1 MNHVTH
7 KSKGCRINLIGGEC
21 VECYQDY
28 YLTHNNDVDDEIL
41 DFTFQHQDQLPLL
54 IICGNSNKMIEIA
67 SKTLKKASIEFSS
80 PRFGILR
87 IEKV

>member
-1 MNHVTH
+1 MKTFLE
-7 KSKGCRINLIGGEC
+7 KGISHLDLHGIK
-21 VECYQDY
+21 
-28 YLTHNNDVDDEIL
+28 HNDVDDEIL
-41 DFTFQHQDQLPLL
+41 DFTFQHQDQLPLI

-67 SKTLKKASIEFSS
+67 STTLNNANIEFSS